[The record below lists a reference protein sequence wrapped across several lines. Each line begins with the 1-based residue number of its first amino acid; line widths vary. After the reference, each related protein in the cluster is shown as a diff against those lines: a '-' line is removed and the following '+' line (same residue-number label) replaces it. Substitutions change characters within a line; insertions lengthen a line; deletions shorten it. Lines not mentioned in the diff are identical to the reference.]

1 METSLI
7 LVRPGSQKREVPLNR
22 AKSVIGRRDDCQIRI
37 PLSSVSRQHCELVN
51 DGTRLSVRDLGSSNG
66 TFVNRQKIVE
76 QALKPGDL
84 LAVGPCVFVVR
95 INGQPD
101 EIDPNAGQLGAA
113 PVPGQRTPSGADA
126 KTVSSKPGVAA
137 TSIEAN
143 EGSSEFGFD
152 FDLDDDDDSQPK
164 L

>member
-22 AKSVIGRRDDCQIRI
+22 ARSVIGRRDDCQIRI
-37 PLSSVSRQHCELVN
+37 PLNSVSRQHCELVR
-51 DGTRLSVRDLGSSNG
+51 DGDRLSVRDLGSSNG
-66 TFVNRQKIVE
+66 TYVNQKKVVE
-76 QALKPGDL
+76 QVLNAGDL

-95 INGQPD
+95 IGGKPA
-101 EIDPNAGQLGAA
+101 EIDPNSGMLGAA
-113 PVPGQRTPSGADA
+113 PTSGERTPSQADA
-126 KTVSSKPGVAA
+126 KTISSKVPAA
-137 TSIEAN
+137 GPLVDAN

>member
-22 AKSVIGRRDDCQIRI
+22 ARSVIGRRDDCQIRI
-37 PLSSVSRQHCELVN
+37 PLGSVSRQHCELVS
-51 DGTRLSVRDLGSSNG
+51 DGKSLSVRDLGSANG
-66 TFVNRQKIVE
+66 TYVNQKKVVE

-95 INGQPD
+95 IDGKPA
-101 EIDPNAGQLGAA
+101 EIDPNAGARGAIPA
-113 PVPGQRTPSGADA
+113 PGGMKPSGA
-126 KTVSSKPGVAA
+126 KTTSSKPTQGA
-137 TSIEAN
+137 TTTTDN
-143 EGSSEFGFD
+143 EGSSEFDFD
-152 FDLDDDDDSQPK
+152 FDLDEDDQPK

>member
-1 METSLI
+1 MVETSLI

-37 PLSSVSRQHCELVN
+37 PLSSVSRQHCELVQSG
-51 DGTRLSVRDLGSSNG
+51 DRLSVRDLGSSNG
-66 TFVNRQKIVE
+66 TFVNREKVVE
-76 QALKPGDL
+76 KVLKPGDL

-95 INGQPD
+95 INGQPAQ
-101 EIDPNAGQLGAA
+101 IDPNAGQLGAA
-113 PVPGQRTPSGADA
+113 PIPGNRQSSHADA
-126 KTVSSKPGVAA
+126 KTVSSRPAA
-137 TSIEAN
+137 ANAVDAN
-143 EGSSEFGFD
+143 EGSSEFEFD

>member
-37 PLSSVSRQHCELVN
+37 PLNSVSRQHCEILQSG
-51 DGTRLSVRDLGSSNG
+51 DRLSVRDLGSSNG
-66 TFVNRQKIVE
+66 TFVNREKVVE
-76 QALKPGDL
+76 RVLKAGDL

-95 INGQPD
+95 IDGQPAQ
-101 EIDPNAGQLGAA
+101 IDPNAGALGA
-113 PVPGQRTPSGADA
+113 PPIPGSKQPSAADA
-126 KTVSSKPGVAA
+126 KTVSSKPAA
-137 TSIEAN
+137 AN
-143 EGSSEFGFD
+143 VVDENQGSSEFDFD